1 MKNTQD
7 VAIRIKTSDI
17 KLSLSTD
24 VVSGIRFACTVY
36 MYMYMYIVCSSY
48 IARTYLSGLYM
59 LLFCWMA
66 SY

>member
-36 MYMYMYIVCSSY
+36 MYIVCSSY
-48 IARTYLSGLYM
+48 IARTYLSGPEEVRHV
-59 LLFCWMA
+59 
-66 SY
+66 